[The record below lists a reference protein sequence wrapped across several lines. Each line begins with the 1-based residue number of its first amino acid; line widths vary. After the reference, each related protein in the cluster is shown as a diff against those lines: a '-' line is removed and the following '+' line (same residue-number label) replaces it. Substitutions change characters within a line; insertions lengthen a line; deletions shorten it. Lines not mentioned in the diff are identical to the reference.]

1 MSKDPAQHASAIP
14 ADMPFE
20 QALAEL
26 EKIVHGLESG
36 NTGLEESIRLYE
48 RGVSLRQH
56 CEARLKDAQLRVEK
70 LSLDAQG
77 KPQITTHEKAERD
90 IFDAQ

>member
-1 MSKDPAQHASAIP
+1 MSKDTAPKNSVPTSIP
-14 ADMPFE
+14 SDMPFE
-20 QALAEL
+20 NALAEL
-26 EKIVHGLESG
+26 EKIVQGLESG

-56 CEARLKDAQLRVEK
+56 CESRLKDAQLRVEK
-70 LSLDAQG
+70 LNLDAQG
-77 KPQITTHEKAERD
+77 KPQSTPQGD